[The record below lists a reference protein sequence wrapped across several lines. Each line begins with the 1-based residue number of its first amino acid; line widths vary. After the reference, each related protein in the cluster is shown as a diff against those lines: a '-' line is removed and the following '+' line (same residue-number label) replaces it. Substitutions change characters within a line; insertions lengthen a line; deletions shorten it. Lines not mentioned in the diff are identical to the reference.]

1 MQKNVPTFFWLLFF
15 QFLHGSKGE
24 FLNYILK
31 CNRLKSTNVQPEKKK
46 WHTEQGM
53 KNFVYKWLQKTFGSS
68 RLAKLSA
75 QECNLGTPGEVWQ
88 PALTRHG
95 DCWTGGQ
102 RLPVCCTLCLHN
114 RNFQEPGRT
123 SNTQSRKGKTSGIF
137 TVQHLANT
145 LNHRKDCQ
153 LPCILLAMAL
163 TSPKLRVHL
172 CLN

>member
-75 QECNLGTPGEVWQ
+75 QECNLGTPGEAWQ

-114 RNFQEPGRT
+114 RNFQEPGLPIRNHAKAKPQESLQSNIWQILWTTGRT
-123 SNTQSRKGKTSGIF
+123 VNYHVYYWQW
-137 TVQHLANT
+137 HW
-145 LNHRKDCQ
+145 
-153 LPCILLAMAL
+153 
-163 TSPKLRVHL
+163 LRPNSESTFV
-172 CLN
+172 